1 MPGESFQDY
10 RARRAEENKMT
21 AHKLRGVAVH
31 TASIMVSGADMLRH
45 WRKRNPDATPAQ
57 IEAIKDRFPAR
68 KFFKVQMQGTYKKEE
83 GQ

>member
-1 MPGESFQDY
+1 ME
-10 RARRAEENKMT
+10 
-21 AHKLRGVAVH
+21 
-31 TASIMVSGADMLRH
+31 IMVSGADMLRH

-57 IEAIKDRFPAR
+57 IEAVKDKFPAR